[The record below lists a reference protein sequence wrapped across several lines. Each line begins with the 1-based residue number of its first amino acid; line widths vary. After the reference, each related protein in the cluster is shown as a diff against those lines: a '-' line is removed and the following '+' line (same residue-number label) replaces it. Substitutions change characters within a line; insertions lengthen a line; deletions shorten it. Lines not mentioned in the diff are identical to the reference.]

1 MLPAQDPPCGSLFP
15 LAAMAR
21 RSTHAANCAQVS
33 IFAAI
38 VLAGILSPPF
48 ACAQDLPA
56 RVHGITIPA
65 IPERRFLRLPSSNR
79 NRTGPTDG
87 PRSTE
92 PSTSLPVTQG
102 PHHNESRQLM
112 PSHFMARPNSRALR
126 SSIRPLACA
135 SFTSP
140 NPHCAPNLRSDCRSE
155 ARFSQSQRAGRR
167 SRHFDHERP
176 AAKGNPPHLVAFKE
190 GERNSP
196 ANRHYG

>member
-1 MLPAQDPPCGSLFP
+1 MLPAQDPPCGSLSRWP
-15 LAAMAR
+15 RWHGDQPMLQTALK
-21 RSTHAANCAQVS
+21 VS

-65 IPERRFLRLPSSNR
+65 IPGAPFSCDCRHRIG

-92 PSTSLPVTQG
+92 PSTSLPVT
-102 PHHNESRQLM
+102 PRAAPTTNPVNSC

-140 NPHCAPNLRSDCRSE
+140 KPTLCTEPSFRLPQRSPIFPIPASGSKISALR
-155 ARFSQSQRAGRR
+155 
-167 SRHFDHERP
+167 P
-176 AAKGNPPHLVAFKE
+176 
-190 GERNSP
+190 
-196 ANRHYG
+196 